1 MLSCWMK
8 ATFKGYGITGG
19 DMQMKMVVYTL
30 VLALSFAVF
39 PQMATH
45 AESFYAPY
53 DVVLDI
59 GHGGVDGGTSRD
71 GVFEKDI
78 NLAIGKKL
86 YDALRREKVV
96 VGITRLHDYAL
107 SEDSKLNIRSRHSKD
122 LNQRKLI
129 ADALQPKLF
138 ISLHVNW
145 SEQGLKGPLV
155 IYQPDYKS
163 FVLAQTMQRH
173 LNTWY
178 ESQKKAV
185 RGRKYFILKNIKQP
199 SVIVEMGYM
208 SRYRDFRLLTEEKS
222 QDELVA
228 AMVSAIKEYLLIYPV

>member
-1 MLSCWMK
+1 MK
-8 ATFKGYGITGG
+8 GKIKGYGITGG
-19 DMQMKMVVYTL
+19 DLRMKMVASAL
-30 VLALSFAVF
+30 VLALSIAFF
-39 PQMATH
+39 PTMVGQ

-53 DVVLDI
+53 DVILDI

-86 YDALRREKVV
+86 YDALEREKIV
-96 VGITRLHDYAL
+96 VGITRVRDYAL

-129 ADALQPKLF
+129 ADALQPKIF

-155 IYQPDYKS
+155 IYQPDHKS
-163 FVLAQTMQRH
+163 YALAQILQRH
-173 LNTWY
+173 LNEWY
-178 ESQKKAV
+178 GSQKKAV

-199 SVIVEMGYM
+199 TVIVEMGYL
-208 SRYRDFRLLTEEKS
+208 SHYRDFRLMTEEKS
-222 QDELVA
+222 QDQLVA
-228 AMVSAIKEYLLIYPV
+228 AMVRAIKEYLLIHPA

>member
-1 MLSCWMK
+1 MK
-8 ATFKGYGITGG
+8 AIIKGYGITGG
-19 DMQMKMVVYTL
+19 DSRMKMVVYTL
-30 VLALSFAVF
+30 VLAISIAIF
-39 PQMATH
+39 PAKASH

-59 GHGGVDGGTSRD
+59 GHGGVDGGTSRG

-86 YDALRREKVV
+86 YDALQREKIV
-96 VGITRLHDYAL
+96 VGITRLRDYAL

-129 ADALQPKLF
+129 ADALQPKVF

-155 IYQPDYKS
+155 IFQPDYKS
-163 FVLAQTMQRH
+163 YVLAQTMQRH
-173 LNTWY
+173 LNVWY
-178 ESQKKAV
+178 GSQKKAV
-185 RGRKYFILKNIKQP
+185 RGKKYFILKNIKQP
-199 SVIVEMGYM
+199 SIIVEVGYM
-208 SRYRDFRLLTEEKS
+208 SHYRDFQLIMEEKS
-222 QDELVA
+222 QDQLVA
-228 AMVSAIKEYLLIYPV
+228 AMVRAIKEYLWVHPA